1 MTKRDGPKTQIKR
14 ALAAANREIS
24 GNARRGGPFA
34 GGLAGEGWAG
44 GYASALS
51 DVLLVLNGVQ
61 PSTRGYWERRED
73 GR

>member
-44 GYASALS
+44 GY
-51 DVLLVLNGVQ
+51 VYYLVVDYRARSQDNIW
-61 PSTRGYWERRED
+61 YF
-73 GR
+73 